1 MSEPEWTR
9 VRPSLNQKSV
19 IDYVIADNQLMR
31 ESGVVQVDRTDIG
44 ASDHYL
50 VWLELG
56 RTTKHSRKGKRV
68 IRKWRLGD
76 DGVKLKYIMALQA
89 EVSRFSESIQS
100 KVASGM
106 VGSTLVMNVLA
117 DWESIVNEVAKA
129 VVGEKLIVC
138 GRAARWWDAEVKA
151 KIEHR
156 RDVYRKIAGG
166 QDELWE
172 EYYMLC
178 KEVKNLV
185 IEKKLNNW
193 NEVLEKA
200 NSDYDGNRKEFWAF
214 VGRRT
219 KGRKRAISALRNNAG
234 VSITST
240 KGKLRIFQ
248 SHYQD
253 LGSKSVDDAFDEDW
267 KQEVESKIRECCNTS
282 SACEDSILDREIE
295 PSEIARCLHSLKNNK
310 TGGSDGLV
318 GELLK
323 YGGSGMVNLL
333 HQLFSVVWHAELVPP
348 QWTYS

>member
-1 MSEPEWTR
+1 
-9 VRPSLNQKSV
+9 
-19 IDYVIADNQLMR
+19 
-31 ESGVVQVDRTDIG
+31 
-44 ASDHYL
+44 
-50 VWLELG
+50 
-56 RTTKHSRKGKRV
+56 
-68 IRKWRLGD
+68 
-76 DGVKLKYIMALQA
+76 MALQA

-129 VVGEKLIVC
+129 VVGDKLIVC

-172 EYYMLC
+172 EYYMLR

-200 NSDYDGNRKEFWAF
+200 NSDYDGNRKEFRAF

-219 KGRKRAISALRNNAG
+219 KVRRRAISALRNNSG

-267 KQEVESKIRECCNTS
+267 KQEVESKIRECCIMS

-295 PSEIARCLHSLKNNK
+295 PA
-310 TGGSDGLV
+310 
-318 GELLK
+318 
-323 YGGSGMVNLL
+323 
-333 HQLFSVVWHAELVPP
+333 
-348 QWTYS
+348 

>member
-1 MSEPEWTR
+1 
-9 VRPSLNQKSV
+9 
-19 IDYVIADNQLMR
+19 
-31 ESGVVQVDRTDIG
+31 
-44 ASDHYL
+44 
-50 VWLELG
+50 
-56 RTTKHSRKGKRV
+56 
-68 IRKWRLGD
+68 
-76 DGVKLKYIMALQA
+76 MALQA

-117 DWESIVNEVAKA
+117 DWESIEVAKA

-172 EYYMLC
+172 EYYMLR
-178 KEVKNLV
+178 KEVKKLV

-253 LGSKSVDDAFDEDW
+253 LGSKCVDDAFDEDW
-267 KQEVESKIRECCNTS
+267 KQEVESKIRECCIMS
-282 SACEDSILDREIE
+282 S
-295 PSEIARCLHSLKNNK
+295 
-310 TGGSDGLV
+310 V
-318 GELLK
+318 
-323 YGGSGMVNLL
+323 M
-333 HQLFSVVWHAELVPP
+333 
-348 QWTYS
+348 

>member
-9 VRPSLNQKSV
+9 VRPSLNQKSMM

-68 IRKWRLGD
+68 IRKWRLDRLGD

-117 DWESIVNEVAKA
+117 DWESIVNEVVKA
-129 VVGEKLIVC
+129 AVEEKLIVC

-172 EYYMLC
+172 EYYILR

-193 NEVLEKA
+193 
-200 NSDYDGNRKEFWAF
+200 
-214 VGRRT
+214 
-219 KGRKRAISALRNNAG
+219 
-234 VSITST
+234 
-240 KGKLRIFQ
+240 
-248 SHYQD
+248 
-253 LGSKSVDDAFDEDW
+253 
-267 KQEVESKIRECCNTS
+267 C
-282 SACEDSILDREIE
+282 
-295 PSEIARCLHSLKNNK
+295 
-310 TGGSDGLV
+310 
-318 GELLK
+318 
-323 YGGSGMVNLL
+323 
-333 HQLFSVVWHAELVPP
+333 
-348 QWTYS
+348 

>member
-1 MSEPEWTR
+1 
-9 VRPSLNQKSV
+9 
-19 IDYVIADNQLMR
+19 
-31 ESGVVQVDRTDIG
+31 
-44 ASDHYL
+44 
-50 VWLELG
+50 
-56 RTTKHSRKGKRV
+56 
-68 IRKWRLGD
+68 
-76 DGVKLKYIMALQA
+76 MALQA

-129 VVGEKLIVC
+129 VVGDKLIVC

-172 EYYMLC
+172 EYYMLR

-185 IEKKLNNW
+185 VEKRLNNW

-200 NSDYDGNRKEFWAF
+200 NSDYDGNRKELWAF

-219 KGRKRAISALRNNAG
+219 KGRRRAISALRNNSG

-253 LGSKSVDDAFDEDW
+253 LGSKSVDDALMRIGSRRL
-267 KQEVESKIRECCNTS
+267 KARLESV
-282 SACEDSILDREIE
+282 ILCQVHVRT
-295 PSEIARCLHSLKNNK
+295 A
-310 TGGSDGLV
+310 
-318 GELLK
+318 
-323 YGGSGMVNLL
+323 Y
-333 HQLFSVVWHAELVPP
+333 
-348 QWTYS
+348 

>member
-1 MSEPEWTR
+1 
-9 VRPSLNQKSV
+9 
-19 IDYVIADNQLMR
+19 
-31 ESGVVQVDRTDIG
+31 
-44 ASDHYL
+44 
-50 VWLELG
+50 
-56 RTTKHSRKGKRV
+56 
-68 IRKWRLGD
+68 
-76 DGVKLKYIMALQA
+76 MALQA

-117 DWESIVNEVAKA
+117 DLESIVNEVAKA

-172 EYYMLC
+172 EYYMLR
-178 KEVKNLV
+178 KKVKNLV

-193 NEVLEKA
+193 KEKA
-200 NSDYDGNRKEFWAF
+200 NSDYYANRKEFWAF

-219 KGRKRAISALRNNAG
+219 KGRKQAISALRNNAG

-240 KGKLRIFQ
+240 KGKLRIFR

-253 LGSKSVDDAFDEDW
+253 LGSKSVDDAFGSRRL
-267 KQEVESKIRECCNTS
+267 K
-282 SACEDSILDREIE
+282 
-295 PSEIARCLHSLKNNK
+295 ARL
-310 TGGSDGLV
+310 
-318 GELLK
+318 E
-323 YGGSGMVNLL
+323 
-333 HQLFSVVWHAELVPP
+333 SVVICQVHVRTA
-348 QWTYS
+348 Y

>member
-1 MSEPEWTR
+1 M
-9 VRPSLNQKSV
+9 
-19 IDYVIADNQLMR
+19 
-31 ESGVVQVDRTDIG
+31 
-44 ASDHYL
+44 
-50 VWLELG
+50 
-56 RTTKHSRKGKRV
+56 
-68 IRKWRLGD
+68 
-76 DGVKLKYIMALQA
+76 
-89 EVSRFSESIQS
+89 
-100 KVASGM
+100 
-106 VGSTLVMNVLA
+106 
-117 DWESIVNEVAKA
+117 
-129 VVGEKLIVC
+129 
-138 GRAARWWDAEVKA
+138 
-151 KIEHR
+151 
-156 RDVYRKIAGG
+156 YRKIAGG

-172 EYYMLC
+172 EYYMLR

-185 IEKKLNNW
+185 IEKKLNSW

-219 KGRKRAISALRNNAG
+219 KVRKRAISALRNNAG

-267 KQEVESKIRECCNTS
+267 KQEVESKIRECCNMS
-282 SACEDSILDREIE
+282 SAYEDSVLDREIE
-295 PSEIARCLHSLKNNK
+295 PAEIARCLHSLKNNR

-348 QWTYS
+348 QWREGLIVNLFKKGDKEVPGNYRGITLLSVVGKVFCKILNNRLVERLDYCMRGRLALDLKEVA